1 MLDTAQMTRY
11 ERVKQLLD
19 RGAAGSSV
27 DYDGLC
33 AFWQLPLSQFLQVE
47 IRGIRM
53 IAPAETPAPSCCHGG
68 DANAVAESRSS
79 RSGLIRGLR
88 GQAPFDG
95 SQFPPLLWGGRSIPE
110 EDIGFISDWIDDA
123 CPASD
128 HQSTFDVAGTTTP
141 TTIEK
146 IDPSN
151 FEEVTRTF
159 PVSDASPNE
168 YTYKYGELK
177 QRPNLDCMSAPQLEK
192 LRWAFRELY
201 SLNKWPE
208 DRRSYNNS
216 ALIHQNHCQ
225 HGWERFLPWHRIY
238 LYEFEQV
245 LQDVCPGVTMPYWDW
260 TMPQYLP
267 DCPEKGWKIP
277 EYFKAFLTEASIE
290 FLKNAT
296 PPLDPKD
303 AAKISKAMLGKLYT
317 SQTDFFADVKAT
329 IGDDFIKGPHR
340 DRFIDA
346 LLASN
351 SLWYPLRYPAE
362 Y

>member
-27 DYDGLC
+27 DYDGLG

-68 DANAVAESRSS
+68 DANAVTESRSS

-146 IDPSN
+146 IDPGN

-177 QRPNLDCMSAPQLEK
+177 QRPNLDCMSAAQVEK

-201 SLNKWPE
+201 NLNKCPE
-208 DRRSYNNS
+208 
-216 ALIHQNHCQ
+216 H
-225 HGWERFLPWHRIY
+225 
-238 LYEFEQV
+238 
-245 LQDVCPGVTMPYWDW
+245 
-260 TMPQYLP
+260 
-267 DCPEKGWKIP
+267 PEKGQIIP
-277 EYFKAFLTEASIE
+277 ESFKAFLTDESIA
-290 FLKNAT
+290 FLEKA
-296 PPLDPKD
+296 DPKLP
-303 AAKISKAMLGKLYT
+303 AEVGKALRKGMVKLGKTYPSPT
-317 SQTDFFADVKAT
+317 TFFAAVAEMTDEKYTVGK
-329 IGDDFIKGPHR
+329 HR

-346 LLASN
+346 LLAAN
-351 SLWYPLRYPAE
+351 SLWYPLRYPGE
-362 Y
+362 YKGGTINQVIHYHYPTAGDMKQILSLRTFRDFGGGSFYDDS